1 MAKEY
6 RGSQKHILDL
16 LDSGTAGIAEL
27 NAFLAPFE
35 GQISPNDV
43 HRPKGRPDAKE
54 FYLPSFCKEYC
65 SSFLDS
71 ASIADWWVPSPW
83 RPPTWDLI
91 STFTTNQ
98 RQRGLL
104 LVEAKAHENEF
115 DWGGK
120 NQKAH
125 ASIGSKNNHTQI
137 VGCLNEA
144 NKALNDSFDG
154 HFRLAVDLHYQL
166 SNRVAHLWKLATCKI
181 PVILLYL
188 GFCGD
193 REIEPS
199 YFRGEEHWQRSMG
212 GYLQGVVPQ
221 SFLNAVHPLSDGG
234 SMLMLSRS
242 LPVLSVSPTRKNKQ
256 SNS

>member
-6 RGSQKHILDL
+6 RGSQKHVLDL
-16 LDSGTAGIAEL
+16 LDSGQTGISSL

-35 GQISPNDV
+35 CQISSADV
-43 HRPKGRPDAKE
+43 YRPTGRPEPKE
-54 FYLPSFCKEYC
+54 YYLPKFCNEFC
-65 SSFLDS
+65 TSFLDS
-71 ASIADWWVPSPW
+71 APIVDWWVRSPW

-98 RQRGLL
+98 DQRGVL

-120 NQKAH
+120 SQKTH
-125 ASIGSKNNHTQI
+125 ASIGSKSNHTQI

-154 HFRLAVDLHYQL
+154 YFGLAVDSHYQL

-199 YFRGEEHWQRSMG
+199 YFRDEEHWQRSMG

-221 SFLNAVHPLSDGG
+221 SFLSSVHPLSGGG

-242 LPVLSVSPTRKNKQ
+242 QPVLSVSPTRKSKQ